1 MAERR
6 RDLSARAE
14 LCDLN
19 ESDLADSWRS
29 GLLVTHNAA
38 FLAMI
43 EVARKAARSE
53 AGVLITGETGTGKE
67 LVARLIHE
75 SSGRSRGPFVR
86 VNCAALAE
94 GVLES
99 ELFGHEQGAFTGASK
114 ARRGRFELAQDGTL
128 FLDEIGD
135 ISAKTQVNLLRVL
148 QEKEIERVGGNTTIH
163 VNARIIGATHRNLAR
178 LVREGG
184 FREDLYYR
192 LNVVPIQVPP
202 LRDRPEDV
210 GPLVRHFMKKHSG
223 STPLSI
229 ADGVIEQLAR
239 YGWPGN
245 VRELENMVQRALVL
259 SSSPEL
265 SLDDFRFNLAFES
278 EAPAPDEAAA
288 RDEEEATPRP
298 REEARQAARE
308 ELRKLLVLHG
318 GNVARAARALGV
330 ARTTLVSRA
339 KKHGLIV

>member
-1 MAERR
+1 TAKSGSEALDLLTREAVSVLLTDERMPGMSGIELLARTLERWPDVVRVIVSAYTDAARLLLAINRGHAHEYVVKPWEREELRACIERALAMAERR

-29 GLLVTHNAA
+29 GLLVTHNDA

-43 EVARKAARSE
+43 DVARKAARSE

-99 ELFGHEQGAFTGASK
+99 ELFGHEQSAFTGASR
-114 ARRGRFELAQDGTL
+114 ATRGRFELAQDGRL
-128 FLDEIGD
+128 FLDEVGD
-135 ISAKTQVNLLRVL
+135 ISAKTQVSLLRVL
-148 QEKEIERVGGNTTIH
+148 QEKEIERVGGNTTIR

-178 LVREGG
+178 LVREGR

-192 LNVVPIQVPP
+192 LNVVP
-202 LRDRPEDV
+202 
-210 GPLVRHFMKKHSG
+210 
-223 STPLSI
+223 
-229 ADGVIEQLAR
+229 
-239 YGWPGN
+239 
-245 VRELENMVQRALVL
+245 
-259 SSSPEL
+259 
-265 SLDDFRFNLAFES
+265 
-278 EAPAPDEAAA
+278 
-288 RDEEEATPRP
+288 
-298 REEARQAARE
+298 
-308 ELRKLLVLHG
+308 
-318 GNVARAARALGV
+318 
-330 ARTTLVSRA
+330 
-339 KKHGLIV
+339 